1 MRSCIDEIAS
11 KVTCQLDD
19 CDAIQDYLNS
29 LTGAR
34 SVPRV
39 FISGKCIGGGTE
51 TRTLKDQ
58 GKLVPM
64 LKEAGAL

>member
-1 MRSCIDEIAS
+1 MCNSLSVVFWA
-11 KVTCQLDD
+11 DD
-19 CDAIQDYLNS
+19 CDAIQDYLS
-29 LTGAR
+29 EKTGAR
-34 SVPRV
+34 TVPRV
-39 FISGKCIGGGTE
+39 FIKGKCIGGGSE